1 MKHKYTDEEIQAA
14 IDAACSSHAHEFFMN
29 SVALNPSNTFWPKE
43 TTGRLHLLKSA
54 LDKLPEPQP
63 PTADG
68 KTPGE
73 FYNELARSEES
84 NRFMK
89 WSDFTEEDRASEN
102 KRLYAVID
110 AFSGAGLEQAIAMME
125 AVPLEELSR
134 IWRVNSQTHHEDL
147 KAIRARLIAAAREG
161 HGPAAVD
168 WKSRH
173 DELQKA
179 YAGHADVTAALHD
192 KVQKSEA
199 ELAHRG
205 ALWANQ
211 VSTIQKLRAQLE
223 ECEAKPQLSSLRP
236 IAEAGEVPAGAV
248 RVFATWTGVRW
259 IITTTQT
266 VDTHCADIL
275 LPETK
280 APEPISGLEGLT
292 KDRCMKLAKLG
303 EDHTISA
310 GTPDICPHASPHTYC
325 ETCKVSPCPI
335 GLSLPEAKAPAVEAD
350 PYAELKAAHAEGKG
364 LEYQDTFGNWH
375 ECRFPSWEYPAHTY
389 RIKPADTFTAHDK
402 TWNVH
407 VPGDPMPK
415 TGGRQIET
423 LFNDGSGGTGSVET
437 WEWQTTKYPPKGW
450 RYADEPTTETEIFVN
465 GAGNPVFPPSA
476 PWTPAVGDV
485 VTKANPVQDMAL
497 GGQMYWRDLAR
508 QLAEVWW
515 KCHNIG
521 ASLQHGDIDTDV
533 LFSVV
538 CEKHGGQCFHADTPH
553 NAWLKAEKWLIS
565 PDRANFPTATLQ
577 PAYESTKTGNLPD
590 PLAEAV
596 KRMEEV
602 PTEELEDVY
611 FDSTSMGC
619 EGVQL
624 PDDHDHGLARIRA
637 RLIQAAKGEQP

>member
-1 MKHKYTDEEIQAA
+1 MKHTYTDAQIQAA
-14 IDAACSSHAHEFFMN
+14 IDAACAEIAKTHPAMGGSITLMSYHN
-29 SVALNPSNTFWPKE
+29 KSTRLN
-43 TTGRLHLLKSA
+43 LLKSA
-54 LDKLPEPQP
+54 LACLPEPPP

-68 KTPGE
+68 KTPGQAMTRIGVE
-73 FYNELARSEES
+73 HTEMKAQEARAEKAEVELADAHSHLDQLGFPRGNGEDE
-84 NRFMK
+84 
-89 WSDFTEEDRASEN
+89 FTL
-102 KRLYAVID
+102 KGRL
-110 AFSGAGLEQAIAMME
+110 
-125 AVPLEELSR
+125 
-134 IWRVNSQTHHEDL
+134 
-147 KAIRARLIAAAREG
+147 
-161 HGPAAVD
+161 
-168 WKSRH
+168 
-173 DELQKA
+173 
-179 YAGHADVTAALHD
+179 
-192 KVQKSEA
+192 
-199 ELAHRG
+199 
-205 ALWANQ
+205 
-211 VSTIQKLRAQLE
+211 STLPGFQ
-223 ECEAKPQLSSLRP
+223 PQLSTLRP
-236 IAEAGEVPAGAV
+236 IAEAGEVPAGCV

-310 GTPDICPHASPHTYC
+310 GTPGICPHASPHTYC

-350 PYAELKAAHAEGKG
+350 PYAELKAAHAEGKVI
-364 LEYQDTFGNWH
+364 QWH
-375 ECRFPSWEYPAHTY
+375 NGHMWHDLSYSENPLWIHPAKDY
-389 RIKPADTFTAHDK
+389 RIKPADTFTAHGK

-577 PAYESTKTGNLPD
+577 PAYESAKSGNLPD

-596 KRMEEV
+596 KRMEAV